1 MEISSIILLSLL
13 LLYLYN
19 TYNKTTTYVTNSK
32 IQGEGLF
39 ASKNFVKDDIILE
52 DIFPHKNYNE
62 ELYEPITKSLFNKY
76 ISYEGSKINHCLRND
91 NSYVSTDD
99 YKIYQLRAKKDILKY
114 DEITVNYNVTHDEYP
129 FIAEAKEEFNL
140 C

>member
-1 MEISSIILLSLL
+1 MKVINIILLSLL
-13 LLYLYN
+13 VLYLYN
-19 TYNKTTTYVTNSK
+19 SYNKKSIYVAKSK
-32 IQGEGLF
+32 IHGQGLF
-39 ASKNFVKDDIILE
+39 ASKNFIKDDIILE
-52 DIFPHKNYNE
+52 DIFPHKDSDKV
-62 ELYEPITKSLFNKY
+62 LYEPISKSLFNKY
-76 ISYEGSKINHCLRND
+76 MSYEGSKINHCLRND

-114 DEITVNYNVTHDEYP
+114 DEIKVNYNLTHEDFP